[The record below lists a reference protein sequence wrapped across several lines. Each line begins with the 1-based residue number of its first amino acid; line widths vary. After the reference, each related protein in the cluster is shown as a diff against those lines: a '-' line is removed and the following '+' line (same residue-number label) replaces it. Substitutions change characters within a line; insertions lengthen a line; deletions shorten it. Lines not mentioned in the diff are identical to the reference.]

1 MIGLDTNV
9 LVRYLAQDDAKQA
22 ATATRLVESLTPAE
36 PGFVSHVVLV
46 ESVWV
51 LESCYEADAA
61 RIGTVVETLLR
72 SESIRV
78 ERAEVVWRAL
88 RRFRGGNG
96 DFPDTLVT
104 ELAAEAGCRTV
115 YTFDRDAV
123 KRAGMT
129 LLT

>member
-1 MIGLDTNV
+1 MTGLDTNV

-22 ATATRLVESLTPAE
+22 AAATRLVESLTPAE

-46 ESVWV
+46 ESAWV
-51 LESCYEADAA
+51 LESCYEADAV
-61 RIGTVVETLLR
+61 RIATVVETLLR

-88 RRFRGGNG
+88 RRFRDGKG
-96 DFPDTLVT
+96 DFSDVLVT
-104 ELAAEAGCRTV
+104 GLAAEAGCHAV
-115 YTFDRDAV
+115 YTFDRGAV

-129 LLT
+129 LLA